1 MHTDDAAEF
10 KSRHFDVLCR
20 ERGNRQEEFTT
31 ANSPQFNGVIE
42 KAIAMI
48 ESTGKAASTQAKPMF
63 LV

>member
-10 KSRHFDVLCR
+10 KSRHFDVLFR
-20 ERGNRQEEFTT
+20 KRGNRQEFTT

-48 ESTGKAASTQAKPMF
+48 ESTGNAASTQVKPMF